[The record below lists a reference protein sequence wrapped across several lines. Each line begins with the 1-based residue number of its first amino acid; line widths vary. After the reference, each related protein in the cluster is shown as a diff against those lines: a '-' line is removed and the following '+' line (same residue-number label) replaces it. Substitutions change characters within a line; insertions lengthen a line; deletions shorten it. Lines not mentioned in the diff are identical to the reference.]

1 MITVFCYLPVGNR
14 NGTKCRHFFQVKTP
28 IQTKHDAQTSRPYT
42 ETRSKMSGKTMTG
55 REKSKSALK
64 SEKKNADCATEYL
77 YHVESAPAESAT
89 KAEDLEPEGQRVAR
103 VIKALGAGRLEVQ
116 FPDGTEEKPTIA
128 KKIRFH
134 GRAATKGDQS
144 NCMGPGD
151 LVIVDGGFL
160 FGKLS
165 VPQTAR
171 VAAVFKRHGIPH
183 PSGFFATAART
194 AEEQVDDVLEWDRSV
209 EEAAEEAAA
218 KEREFNE
225 AENRRKW
232 RPDTVEM
239 AEKAAETTTG
249 TTTGSTIGTTTI
261 GKTEATTGKTEATD
275 DEATGSANE
284 KANEKANPKP
294 WLGKRGG
301 KRVASEGEVD

>member
-1 MITVFCYLPVGNR
+1 MARKVVNFFKPKTTKRDTQTPRPTPESTR
-14 NGTKCRHFFQVKTP
+14 N
-28 IQTKHDAQTSRPYT
+28 
-42 ETRSKMSGKTMTG
+42 KMSGKTMTG
-55 REKSKSALK
+55 REKSKSAQK
-64 SEKKNADCATEYL
+64 SEKKNADCASEYV
-77 YHVESAPAESAT
+77 YHVETAKE
-89 KAEDLEPEGQRVAR
+89 AEDLEPDGQRIAR

-116 FPDGTEEKPTIA
+116 FPDGTEEKPSIA

-171 VAAVFKRHGIPH
+171 VGAVFKRHGIAH
-183 PSGFFATAART
+183 PSGFFASSART

-209 EEAAEEAAA
+209 EEAAEAEAA

-232 RPDTVEM
+232 RPDTVVEM
-239 AEKAAETTTG
+239 AEPA
-249 TTTGSTIGTTTI
+249 
-261 GKTEATTGKTEATD
+261 TEATEVTETTEAT
-275 DEATGSANE
+275 NE
-284 KANEKANPKP
+284 KDNEKANPKP

-301 KRVASEGEVD
+301 KRVAAEGEVDA

>member
-1 MITVFCYLPVGNR
+1 
-14 NGTKCRHFFQVKTP
+14 
-28 IQTKHDAQTSRPYT
+28 
-42 ETRSKMSGKTMTG
+42 MSGKTMTG

-64 SEKKNADCATEYL
+64 SEKKNADCASEYV
-77 YHVESAPAESAT
+77 YHVESAKEA
-89 KAEDLEPEGQRVAR
+89 KDLEPDGQRIAR

-116 FPDGTEEKPTIA
+116 FPDGTEEKPAIA

-165 VPQTAR
+165 VPQTVR
-171 VAAVFKRHGIPH
+171 VAAVFKRHGIEH
-183 PSGFFATAART
+183 PSGFFATAARSS
-194 AEEQVDDVLEWDRSV
+194 EEQVDDVLEWDRSV

-239 AEKAAETTTG
+239 AEPEKTEEKEEKVTEETDTTS
-249 TTTGSTIGTTTI
+249 TTGSTNYT
-261 GKTEATTGKTEATD
+261 
-275 DEATGSANE
+275 
-284 KANEKANPKP
+284 P
-294 WLGKRGG
+294 WLSKRF
-301 KRVASEGEVD
+301 

>member
-1 MITVFCYLPVGNR
+1 
-14 NGTKCRHFFQVKTP
+14 
-28 IQTKHDAQTSRPYT
+28 
-42 ETRSKMSGKTMTG
+42 MTG

-64 SEKKNADCATEYL
+64 SEKKNADCASEYL
-77 YHVESAPAESAT
+77 YHVESIKEAKE
-89 KAEDLEPEGQRVAR
+89 AEDLEPDGQRVAR

-171 VAAVFKRHGIPH
+171 VAAVFKRHGIEH
-183 PSGFFATAART
+183 PSGFFATSART
-194 AEEQVDDVLEWDRSV
+194 AEEQVDDVVDWDRSA
-209 EEAAEEAAA
+209 EIAAEEEEKRA
-218 KEREFNE
+218 REFQE

-232 RPDTVEM
+232 RPDTVEAAAVDTVVDTVEM
-239 AEKAAETTTG
+239 AEPAVEETAA
-249 TTTGSTIGTTTI
+249 
-261 GKTEATTGKTEATD
+261 
-275 DEATGSANE
+275 AND
-284 KANEKANPKP
+284 KP

-301 KRVASEGEVD
+301 KRVASEGEVDA

>member
-1 MITVFCYLPVGNR
+1 
-14 NGTKCRHFFQVKTP
+14 
-28 IQTKHDAQTSRPYT
+28 
-42 ETRSKMSGKTMTG
+42 MTG

-64 SEKKNADCATEYL
+64 SEKKNADCASEYV
-77 YHVESAPAESAT
+77 YHVESAKT
-89 KAEDLEPEGQRVAR
+89 AEDLEPDGQRVAR

-116 FPDGTEEKPTIA
+116 FPDGTEEKPAIA

-165 VPQTAR
+165 NPQTTR

-183 PSGFFATAART
+183 PSGFFATAAGRS
-194 AEEQVDDVLEWDRSV
+194 AEEQMGDVVDWDRSV
-209 EEAAEEAAA
+209 EEAAEEEAA
-218 KEREFNE
+218 KEREFQE

-232 RPDTVEM
+232 RPETVAAAGADTVEM
-239 AEKAAETTTG
+239 AEKTE
-249 TTTGSTIGTTTI
+249 
-261 GKTEATTGKTEATD
+261 KTEKTEETEEHND
-275 DEATGSANE
+275 
-284 KANEKANPKP
+284 KP

-301 KRVASEGEVD
+301 KRVATEVDA

>member
-1 MITVFCYLPVGNR
+1 
-14 NGTKCRHFFQVKTP
+14 
-28 IQTKHDAQTSRPYT
+28 
-42 ETRSKMSGKTMTG
+42 MTG

-64 SEKKNADCATEYL
+64 SEKKNADCASEYV
-77 YHVESAPAESAT
+77 YHVESAT
-89 KAEDLEPEGQRVAR
+89 KTDDLEPDGQRIAR

-116 FPDGTEEKPTIA
+116 FPDGTEEKPAIA

-165 VPQTAR
+165 NPQVAR
-171 VAAVFKRHGIPH
+171 VGAVFKRHGIEH
-183 PSGFFATAART
+183 PSGFFASSART
-194 AEEQVDDVLEWDRSV
+194 VEEQMGDVVEWDRSV
-209 EEAAEEAAA
+209 EEAAEEEAA
-218 KEREFNE
+218 KEREFQE

-232 RPDTVEM
+232 RPDTVVTPADTVEM
-239 AEKAAETTTG
+239 VEPTVEPTAET
-249 TTTGSTIGTTTI
+249 
-261 GKTEATTGKTEATD
+261 EANND
-275 DEATGSANE
+275 
-284 KANEKANPKP
+284 KP

-301 KRVASEGEVD
+301 KRVAAEADVDA

>member
-1 MITVFCYLPVGNR
+1 LSSFLAKNSKRDSQTPALP
-14 NGTKCRHFFQVKTP
+14 
-28 IQTKHDAQTSRPYT
+28 T
-42 ETRSKMSGKTMTG
+42 ESTMSGKTMTG

-64 SEKKNADCATEYL
+64 SEKKNADCASEYV
-77 YHVESAPAESAT
+77 YHIESAKTAKDAD
-89 KAEDLEPEGQRVAR
+89 DLEPDGQRVAR

-165 VPQTAR
+165 APQVTR
-171 VAAVFKRHGIPH
+171 VGAVFKRHGIAH
-183 PSGFFATAART
+183 PSGFFATAAR
-194 AEEQVDDVLEWDRSV
+194 ASEEQVDDVLEWDRSA
-209 EEAAEEAAA
+209 EEAAEVEAA
-218 KEREFNE
+218 KEREFQE

-232 RPDTVEM
+232 RPDTVVDTGALADVEM
-239 AEKAAETTTG
+239 AEPATEAAETA
-249 TTTGSTIGTTTI
+249 
-261 GKTEATTGKTEATD
+261 EN
-275 DEATGSANE
+275 DE
-284 KANEKANPKP
+284 KDNPKP

-301 KRVASEGEVD
+301 KRVAAEGEVDA

>member
-1 MITVFCYLPVGNR
+1 
-14 NGTKCRHFFQVKTP
+14 
-28 IQTKHDAQTSRPYT
+28 
-42 ETRSKMSGKTMTG
+42 MSGKTMTG

-64 SEKKNADCATEYL
+64 SEKKNADCASEYV
-77 YHVESAPAESAT
+77 YHVENIKVAKEAA
-89 KAEDLEPEGQRVAR
+89 DLEPDGQRVAR

-165 VPQTAR
+165 APQVTR
-171 VAAVFKRHGIPH
+171 VGAVFKRHGIAH
-183 PSGFFATAART
+183 PSGFFATAAR
-194 AEEQVDDVLEWDRSV
+194 ASEEQVDDVLEWDRSV
-209 EEAAEEAAA
+209 EEAAETEAA
-218 KEREFNE
+218 KEREFQE

-232 RPDTVEM
+232 RPDTVVETVEM
-239 AEKAAETTTG
+239 AEPATEAAETT
-249 TTTGSTIGTTTI
+249 GSTA
-261 GKTEATTGKTEATD
+261 ED
-275 DEATGSANE
+275 
-284 KANEKANPKP
+284 NEKANPKP

-301 KRVASEGEVD
+301 KRVAAEGEVDA

>member
-1 MITVFCYLPVGNR
+1 
-14 NGTKCRHFFQVKTP
+14 
-28 IQTKHDAQTSRPYT
+28 
-42 ETRSKMSGKTMTG
+42 MSGKTMTG

-64 SEKKNADCATEYL
+64 SEKKNADCASEYV
-77 YHVESAPAESAT
+77 YHVENIKVAKEAD
-89 KAEDLEPEGQRVAR
+89 DLEPDGQRVAR

-183 PSGFFATAART
+183 PSGFFATAARS

-239 AEKAAETTTG
+239 ADE
-249 TTTGSTIGTTTI
+249 
-261 GKTEATTGKTEATD
+261 KTEEAEATAEIND
-275 DEATGSANE
+275 AATGA
-284 KANEKANPKP
+284 ANPKP

-301 KRVASEGEVD
+301 KRLASEGEVDA

>member
-1 MITVFCYLPVGNR
+1 
-14 NGTKCRHFFQVKTP
+14 
-28 IQTKHDAQTSRPYT
+28 
-42 ETRSKMSGKTMTG
+42 MTG

-64 SEKKNADCATEYL
+64 SEKKNADCASEYV
-77 YHVESAPAESAT
+77 YHVESIKDAKDAD
-89 KAEDLEPEGQRVAR
+89 DLEPDGQRVAR

-116 FPDGTEEKPTIA
+116 FPDGTEEKPAIA

-165 VPQTAR
+165 NPQTAR
-171 VAAVFKRHGIPH
+171 VAAVFKRHGIEH
-183 PSGFFATAART
+183 PSGFFATAAGRS
-194 AEEQVDDVLEWDRSV
+194 AEEQMGDVVDWDRSV
-209 EEAAEEAAA
+209 EEAAEVEAA
-218 KEREFNE
+218 KEREFQE

-232 RPDTVEM
+232 RPDTVVVGTAVADTVEM
-239 AEKAAETTTG
+239 AEKT
-249 TTTGSTIGTTTI
+249 
-261 GKTEATTGKTEATD
+261 
-275 DEATGSANE
+275 E
-284 KANEKANPKP
+284 KAEETEEHNDKP

-301 KRVASEGEVD
+301 KRVAAEVDA

>member
-1 MITVFCYLPVGNR
+1 MLSSCRQQKWHEKLSSFLAKNSKRDTQTPALP
-14 NGTKCRHFFQVKTP
+14 
-28 IQTKHDAQTSRPYT
+28 T
-42 ETRSKMSGKTMTG
+42 ESTMSGKTMTG

-64 SEKKNADCATEYL
+64 SEKKNADCASEYV
-77 YHVESAPAESAT
+77 YHVESAT
-89 KAEDLEPEGQRVAR
+89 KVADLEPDGQRVAR

-165 VPQTAR
+165 APQVTR
-171 VAAVFKRHGIPH
+171 VGAVFKRHGIAH
-183 PSGFFATAART
+183 PSGFFATAAR
-194 AEEQVDDVLEWDRSV
+194 ASEEQVDDVLEWDRSA
-209 EEAAEEAAA
+209 EEAAEAEAA
-218 KEREFNE
+218 KEREFQE

-232 RPDTVEM
+232 RPDTVVDM
-239 AEKAAETTTG
+239 AEPATEAAETAETAETA
-249 TTTGSTIGTTTI
+249 
-261 GKTEATTGKTEATD
+261 EN
-275 DEATGSANE
+275 DEKN
-284 KANEKANPKP
+284 NPKP

-301 KRVASEGEVD
+301 KRVAAEGEVDA

>member
-1 MITVFCYLPVGNR
+1 
-14 NGTKCRHFFQVKTP
+14 
-28 IQTKHDAQTSRPYT
+28 
-42 ETRSKMSGKTMTG
+42 MTG

-64 SEKKNADCATEYL
+64 SEKKNADCASEYV
-77 YHVESAPAESAT
+77 YHVESAT
-89 KAEDLEPEGQRVAR
+89 KTDDLEPDGQRIAR

-116 FPDGTEEKPTIA
+116 FPDGTEEKPAIA

-165 VPQTAR
+165 NPQVAR
-171 VAAVFKRHGIPH
+171 VGAVFKRHGIEH
-183 PSGFFATAART
+183 PSGFFASSART
-194 AEEQVDDVLEWDRSV
+194 VEEQMGDVVEWDRSV
-209 EEAAEEAAA
+209 EEAAEEEAA
-218 KEREFNE
+218 KEREFQE

-232 RPDTVEM
+232 RPDTVVTPADTVEM
-239 AEKAAETTTG
+239 AEPTVEPSVET
-249 TTTGSTIGTTTI
+249 
-261 GKTEATTGKTEATD
+261 EVNND
-275 DEATGSANE
+275 
-284 KANEKANPKP
+284 KP

-301 KRVASEGEVD
+301 KRVAAEADVDA

>member
-1 MITVFCYLPVGNR
+1 
-14 NGTKCRHFFQVKTP
+14 
-28 IQTKHDAQTSRPYT
+28 
-42 ETRSKMSGKTMTG
+42 MSGKTITG

-64 SEKKNADCATEYL
+64 SEKKNAECASDYVAYL
-77 YHVESAPAESAT
+77 EGS
-89 KAEDLEPEGQRVAR
+89 KGIEPDGQRLGR
-103 VIKALGAGRLEVQ
+103 VVKALGAGRLEVQ
-116 FPDGTEEKPTIA
+116 FPDGTTEKPTIA

-171 VAAVFKRHGIPH
+171 VAAVFKRHGIDH
-183 PSGFFATAART
+183 PSGFFATAARSS
-194 AEEQVDDVLEWDRSV
+194 EEQVDDVVDWDRSA
-209 EEAAEEAAA
+209 EIAAEEEEKRA
-218 KEREFNE
+218 REFQE

-232 RPDTVEM
+232 RPETVVTGVDTVEM
-239 AEKAAETTTG
+239 AEPTVEPTVGPTVGPTVETEETTG
-249 TTTGSTIGTTTI
+249 AG
-261 GKTEATTGKTEATD
+261 A
-275 DEATGSANE
+275 AND
-284 KANEKANPKP
+284 KP

-301 KRVASEGEVD
+301 KRVASEGEVDA

>member
-1 MITVFCYLPVGNR
+1 
-14 NGTKCRHFFQVKTP
+14 
-28 IQTKHDAQTSRPYT
+28 
-42 ETRSKMSGKTMTG
+42 MSGKTMTG

-77 YHVESAPAESAT
+77 YHVENSKT
-89 KAEDLEPEGQRVAR
+89 AEDLEPEGQRVAR

-183 PSGFFATAART
+183 PSGFFASSART

-232 RPDTVEM
+232 RPDTVE
-239 AEKAAETTTG
+239 AATVEMVDPEETE
-249 TTTGSTIGTTTI
+249 
-261 GKTEATTGKTEATD
+261 EATNDA
-275 DEATGSANE
+275 AND
-284 KANEKANPKP
+284 KANPKP

-301 KRVASEGEVD
+301 KRLASEGEVDA

>member
-1 MITVFCYLPVGNR
+1 
-14 NGTKCRHFFQVKTP
+14 
-28 IQTKHDAQTSRPYT
+28 
-42 ETRSKMSGKTMTG
+42 MTG

-64 SEKKNADCATEYL
+64 SEKKNADCASEYV
-77 YHVESAPAESAT
+77 YHIESAKTAKDAD
-89 KAEDLEPEGQRVAR
+89 DLEPDGQRVAR

-165 VPQTAR
+165 APQVTR
-171 VAAVFKRHGIPH
+171 VGAVFKRHGIAY
-183 PSGFFATAART
+183 PSGFFATAAR
-194 AEEQVDDVLEWDRSV
+194 ASEEQVDDVLEWDRSA
-209 EEAAEEAAA
+209 EEAAEVEAA
-218 KEREFNE
+218 KEREFQE

-232 RPDTVEM
+232 RPDTVAIAETVEM
-239 AEKAAETTTG
+239 AEPATEAAET
-249 TTTGSTIGTTTI
+249 
-261 GKTEATTGKTEATD
+261 
-275 DEATGSANE
+275 DEPNE
-284 KANEKANPKP
+284 KDNEKDNPKP

-301 KRVASEGEVD
+301 KRMASEGEVD

>member
-1 MITVFCYLPVGNR
+1 
-14 NGTKCRHFFQVKTP
+14 
-28 IQTKHDAQTSRPYT
+28 
-42 ETRSKMSGKTMTG
+42 MSGKTMTG

-64 SEKKNADCATEYL
+64 SEKKNADCASEYV
-77 YHVESAPAESAT
+77 YHVESIKEAKDAD
-89 KAEDLEPEGQRVAR
+89 DLEPDGQRVAR

-116 FPDGTEEKPTIA
+116 FPDGTEEKPAIA

-165 VPQTAR
+165 NPQTTR
-171 VAAVFKRHGIPH
+171 VAAVFKRHGIAH
-183 PSGFFATAART
+183 PTGFFATSASRST
-194 AEEQVDDVLEWDRSV
+194 EEEGGDVLEWDRSV
-209 EEAAEEAAA
+209 EEAAEEQAA
-218 KEREFNE
+218 KEREFQE

-239 AEKAAETTTG
+239 VE
-249 TTTGSTIGTTTI
+249 
-261 GKTEATTGKTEATD
+261 KTEETEETEEKTAE
-275 DEATGSANE
+275 GAN
-284 KANEKANPKP
+284 NDKP

-301 KRVASEGEVD
+301 KRVAGEVDA

>member
-1 MITVFCYLPVGNR
+1 
-14 NGTKCRHFFQVKTP
+14 
-28 IQTKHDAQTSRPYT
+28 
-42 ETRSKMSGKTMTG
+42 MSGKTMTG

-64 SEKKNADCATEYL
+64 SEKKNADCASEYL
-77 YHVESAPAESAT
+77 YHVESAKEAKDAD
-89 KAEDLEPEGQRVAR
+89 DLEPEGQRVAR

-171 VAAVFKRHGIPH
+171 VAAVFKRHGIAH
-183 PSGFFATAART
+183 PSGFFASSART
-194 AEEQVDDVLEWDRSV
+194 AEEQVDDVVDWDRSA
-209 EEAAEEAAA
+209 EIAAEEEEKRA
-218 KEREFNE
+218 REFQE

-232 RPDTVEM
+232 RPETVVTGVDTVEM
-239 AEKAAETTTG
+239 AEPAVEETV
-249 TTTGSTIGTTTI
+249 
-261 GKTEATTGKTEATD
+261 EEPATND
-275 DEATGSANE
+275 
-284 KANEKANPKP
+284 KP

-301 KRVASEGEVD
+301 KRVASEGEVDV

>member
-1 MITVFCYLPVGNR
+1 MVAGNRWCTHFDYRVITVLRYLPVGNR
-14 NGTKCRHFFQVKTP
+14 NGTKRCQFFSEKTVNVTP
-28 IQTKHDAQTSRPYT
+28 IPRVHTRKHTT
-42 ETRSKMSGKTMTG
+42 TMSGKTMTG

-64 SEKKNADCATEYL
+64 SEKKNADCASEYV
-77 YHVESAPAESAT
+77 YHVESIKVAKDAD
-89 KAEDLEPEGQRVAR
+89 DLEPDGQRVAR

-116 FPDGTEEKPTIA
+116 FPDGTEEKPAIA

-165 VPQTAR
+165 NPQAAR
-171 VAAVFKRHGIPH
+171 VGAVFKRHGIDH
-183 PSGFFATAART
+183 PSGFFASSART
-194 AEEQVDDVLEWDRSV
+194 VEEQMGDVVEWDRSV
-209 EEAAEEAAA
+209 EEAAEEKAA
-218 KEREFNE
+218 KEREFQE

-232 RPDTVEM
+232 RPDMVPVVTDTVEM
-239 AEKAAETTTG
+239 AEPTVGPTVETE
-249 TTTGSTIGTTTI
+249 
-261 GKTEATTGKTEATD
+261 EAND
-275 DEATGSANE
+275 
-284 KANEKANPKP
+284 KP

-301 KRVASEGEVD
+301 KRVAAEAEVDA

>member
-1 MITVFCYLPVGNR
+1 
-14 NGTKCRHFFQVKTP
+14 
-28 IQTKHDAQTSRPYT
+28 
-42 ETRSKMSGKTMTG
+42 MSGKTMTG

-64 SEKKNADCATEYL
+64 SEKKNADCASEYV
-77 YHVESAPAESAT
+77 YHIESAKTA
-89 KAEDLEPEGQRVAR
+89 KDAEDLEPEGQRVAR

-165 VPQTAR
+165 APQTAR
-171 VAAVFKRHGIPH
+171 VGAVFKRHGIEH

-194 AEEQVDDVLEWDRSV
+194 AEEAVDDVVTWDRSV
-209 EEAAEEAAA
+209 EEAAEEEAA
-218 KEREFNE
+218 KEREFQE

-232 RPDTVEM
+232 RPDTVVTTADTVEM
-239 AEKAAETTTG
+239 ADPTAKPEPAVETEESTG
-249 TTTGSTIGTTTI
+249 
-261 GKTEATTGKTEATD
+261 D
-275 DEATGSANE
+275 
-284 KANEKANPKP
+284 KP

-301 KRVASEGEVD
+301 KRVASEGEVDA

>member
-1 MITVFCYLPVGNR
+1 
-14 NGTKCRHFFQVKTP
+14 
-28 IQTKHDAQTSRPYT
+28 
-42 ETRSKMSGKTMTG
+42 MSGKTMTG

-64 SEKKNADCATEYL
+64 SEKKNADCASEYV
-77 YHVESAPAESAT
+77 YHVESAETAVP
-89 KAEDLEPEGQRVAR
+89 AEDLEPEGQRIAR

-116 FPDGTEEKPTIA
+116 FPDGTEEKPAIA

-165 VPQTAR
+165 NPQIAR

-183 PSGFFATAART
+183 PTGFFATT
-194 AEEQVDDVLEWDRSV
+194 ATRSSEEQVDDVLEWDRSV

-218 KEREFNE
+218 KEREFQE

-239 AEKAAETTTG
+239 AEPE
-249 TTTGSTIGTTTI
+249 
-261 GKTEATTGKTEATD
+261 KTEEKEEKVAEETDATST
-275 DEATGSANE
+275 NY
-284 KANEKANPKP
+284 KP

-301 KRVASEGEVD
+301 KRVAAEGEVDA

>member
-1 MITVFCYLPVGNR
+1 LKNPLEA
-14 NGTKCRHFFQVKTP
+14 HQKTLNM
-28 IQTKHDAQTSRPYT
+28 
-42 ETRSKMSGKTMTG
+42 TRTHHQEPRIKMSGKTMTG

-64 SEKKNADCATEYL
+64 SEKKNADCASEYV
-77 YHVESAPAESAT
+77 YHVETAT
-89 KAEDLEPEGQRVAR
+89 KTDDLEPDGQRIAR

-116 FPDGTEEKPTIA
+116 FPDGTEEKPAIA

-165 VPQTAR
+165 NPQVAR
-171 VAAVFKRHGIPH
+171 VGAVFKRHGIDH
-183 PSGFFATAART
+183 PSGFFATSAARSS
-194 AEEQVDDVLEWDRSV
+194 EEQVDDVVDWDRSV
-209 EEAAEEAAA
+209 EEAAEEEAA
-218 KEREFNE
+218 KEREFQE

-232 RPDTVEM
+232 RPDTGSVTVEAAVDTVEM
-239 AEKAAETTTG
+239 AEPAVETEETN
-249 TTTGSTIGTTTI
+249 
-261 GKTEATTGKTEATD
+261 D
-275 DEATGSANE
+275 
-284 KANEKANPKP
+284 KP

-301 KRVASEGEVD
+301 KRVASEGEVDA

>member
-1 MITVFCYLPVGNR
+1 
-14 NGTKCRHFFQVKTP
+14 
-28 IQTKHDAQTSRPYT
+28 
-42 ETRSKMSGKTMTG
+42 MTG

-64 SEKKNADCATEYL
+64 SEKKNADCASEYV
-77 YHVESAPAESAT
+77 YHVESIKVAKDAD
-89 KAEDLEPEGQRVAR
+89 DLEPDGQRVAR

-116 FPDGTEEKPTIA
+116 FPDGTEEKPAIA

-165 VPQTAR
+165 NPQVAR
-171 VAAVFKRHGIPH
+171 VGAVFKRHGIDH
-183 PSGFFATAART
+183 PSGFFATSAARSS
-194 AEEQVDDVLEWDRSV
+194 EEQMGDVVEWDRSV
-209 EEAAEEAAA
+209 EEAAEEEAA
-218 KEREFNE
+218 KEREFQE

-232 RPDTVEM
+232 RPDMVSTSASAVTDTVEM
-239 AEKAAETTTG
+239 AEPSVESAE
-249 TTTGSTIGTTTI
+249 INN
-261 GKTEATTGKTEATD
+261 D
-275 DEATGSANE
+275 
-284 KANEKANPKP
+284 KP

-301 KRVASEGEVD
+301 KRVAAEAEVDA

>member
-1 MITVFCYLPVGNR
+1 MARKVVNFFKPKTTKRDTQTPRPTPESTR
-14 NGTKCRHFFQVKTP
+14 N
-28 IQTKHDAQTSRPYT
+28 
-42 ETRSKMSGKTMTG
+42 KMSGKTMTG

-64 SEKKNADCATEYL
+64 SEKKNADCASEYV
-77 YHVESAPAESAT
+77 YHVERLSVQPDSRTAVAAETAT
-89 KAEDLEPEGQRVAR
+89 KVDDLEPDGQRIAR

-116 FPDGTEEKPTIA
+116 FPDGTEEKPSIA

-171 VAAVFKRHGIPH
+171 VGAVFKRHGIAH
-183 PSGFFATAART
+183 PSGFFASSART

-209 EEAAEEAAA
+209 EEAAEAEAA

-232 RPDTVEM
+232 RPDTVVEM
-239 AEKAAETTTG
+239 AEPA
-249 TTTGSTIGTTTI
+249 
-261 GKTEATTGKTEATD
+261 TEATEVTETTEAT
-275 DEATGSANE
+275 NE
-284 KANEKANPKP
+284 KDNEKANPKP

-301 KRVASEGEVD
+301 KRVAAEGEVDA

>member
-1 MITVFCYLPVGNR
+1 
-14 NGTKCRHFFQVKTP
+14 
-28 IQTKHDAQTSRPYT
+28 
-42 ETRSKMSGKTMTG
+42 MSGKTMTG

-64 SEKKNADCATEYL
+64 SEKKNADCASEYV
-77 YHVESAPAESAT
+77 YHVERLSVQPDSRTAVAAESAKT
-89 KAEDLEPEGQRVAR
+89 AKTADDLEPDGQRVAR

-165 VPQTAR
+165 APQVTR
-171 VAAVFKRHGIPH
+171 VGAVFKRHGIAH
-183 PSGFFATAART
+183 PSGFFATAAR
-194 AEEQVDDVLEWDRSV
+194 ASEEQVDDVLEWDRSA
-209 EEAAEEAAA
+209 EEAAEAEAA
-218 KEREFNE
+218 KEREFQE

-232 RPDTVEM
+232 RPDTVVDM
-239 AEKAAETTTG
+239 AEPATEAAEAAETA
-249 TTTGSTIGTTTI
+249 
-261 GKTEATTGKTEATD
+261 EN
-275 DEATGSANE
+275 DE
-284 KANEKANPKP
+284 KDNEKANPKP

-301 KRVASEGEVD
+301 KRVAAEGEVDA

>member
-1 MITVFCYLPVGNR
+1 
-14 NGTKCRHFFQVKTP
+14 
-28 IQTKHDAQTSRPYT
+28 
-42 ETRSKMSGKTMTG
+42 MTG

-64 SEKKNADCATEYL
+64 SEKKNADCASEYV
-77 YHVESAPAESAT
+77 YHVETAT
-89 KAEDLEPEGQRVAR
+89 KTDDLEPDGQRIAR

-116 FPDGTEEKPTIA
+116 FPDGTEEKPAIA

-165 VPQTAR
+165 NPQVAR
-171 VAAVFKRHGIPH
+171 VGAAFKRHGIDH
-183 PSGFFATAART
+183 PSGFFATSAARSS
-194 AEEQVDDVLEWDRSV
+194 EEQMGDVVEWDRSV
-209 EEAAEEAAA
+209 EEAAEEEAA
-218 KEREFNE
+218 KEREFQE

-232 RPDTVEM
+232 RPDMVSASAVTDTVEM
-239 AEKAAETTTG
+239 AEPTAEPE
-249 TTTGSTIGTTTI
+249 
-261 GKTEATTGKTEATD
+261 EANND
-275 DEATGSANE
+275 
-284 KANEKANPKP
+284 KP

-301 KRVASEGEVD
+301 KRVAAEAEVDA

>member
-1 MITVFCYLPVGNR
+1 
-14 NGTKCRHFFQVKTP
+14 
-28 IQTKHDAQTSRPYT
+28 
-42 ETRSKMSGKTMTG
+42 MTG

-64 SEKKNADCATEYL
+64 SEKKNADCASEYV
-77 YHVESAPAESAT
+77 YHVESIKEAKDAD
-89 KAEDLEPEGQRVAR
+89 DLEPDGQRVAR

-116 FPDGTEEKPTIA
+116 FPDGTEEKPAIA

-165 VPQTAR
+165 NPQTTR
-171 VAAVFKRHGIPH
+171 VAAVFKRHGIAH
-183 PSGFFATAART
+183 PTGFFATSASRST
-194 AEEQVDDVLEWDRSV
+194 EEEGGDVLEWDRSV
-209 EEAAEEAAA
+209 EEAAEEQAA
-218 KEREFNE
+218 KEREFQE

-239 AEKAAETTTG
+239 VE
-249 TTTGSTIGTTTI
+249 
-261 GKTEATTGKTEATD
+261 KTEETEETEEKTAE
-275 DEATGSANE
+275 GAN
-284 KANEKANPKP
+284 NDKP

-301 KRVASEGEVD
+301 KRVAGEVDA